1 MNYYDL
7 LIRRS
12 RKSVVEA
19 GVITVSNQVV
29 TGTKG
34 QSLSHQLV
42 ASASN
47 NQKLEFL
54 PYVGNDCPANL
65 VCSSSGL
72 ITGIPAEAKTTKV
85 QFYVRADGCPYKL
98 FFVDFIISEAN
109 DGFPKS
115 FNVTS
120 VPVASGY
127 AQKPV
132 GTYARTGETLEL
144 GGVAYPV
151 YSHTS
156 DPETGDQ
163 KTFYIHICNQ
173 MMGNTGVYWALSYE
187 KPTSSVGEGYT
198 HPRLGCVELKSG
210 TYEPQSKNWGGAD
223 GGCTVEWT
231 M

>member
-12 RKSVVEA
+12 RQSVVEA

-29 TGTKG
+29 TGTQG
-34 QSLSHQLV
+34 EQVSHQLL
-42 ASASN
+42 ATASN
-47 NQKLEFL
+47 GEELEFL

-65 VCSSSGL
+65 TCSSSGL

-98 FFVDFIISEAN
+98 FFVDFVISAAS

-120 VPVASGY
+120 VPNASGY
-127 AQKPV
+127 VKQPL
-132 GTYARTGETLEL
+132 GSYARTGETLEL

-156 DPETGDQ
+156 DADTGDQ

-187 KPTSSVGEGYT
+187 KPTSVAVEGYSR
-198 HPRLGCVELKSG
+198 PRL
-210 TYEPQSKNWGGAD
+210 
-223 GGCTVEWT
+223 
-231 M
+231 